1 MSRITFTHMNAVVQ
15 GNLAGNY
22 SKLSKLQEQLSSGK
36 AITRPSDAPIQ
47 TTNDLELRSNLK
59 AMGQYGRNLQ
69 DGRSYLGTIDSTL
82 TNSTSLFQSVR
93 ELAIQGDNS
102 TNTAVQRSYIG
113 NEVRQVLLQM
123 VGISNTTYK
132 GDFVFSGKNTDIPPF
147 QVMKGSESVDNV
159 DNTGADVTDTF
170 LTVAELNTPLSIFDR
185 NSNDSSTPSGNPI
198 VEKII
203 PGTLEIQG
211 LDEGTDYKVDYVNGT
226 ITYLTNNAVAQAAGG
241 GIDLTFDWIRRAEED
256 LSGDILR
263 QIDDSVIAKV
273 NVTADDVFGSNTE
286 TDTFEAIIKLLQGL
300 HANEQ
305 NNISDSISE
314 IDEVLERTLSAAAVI
329 GSRANQMDGSM
340 DRIGEKVIETTRLQ
354 SNIEDLDFAKA
365 ISDFTLHEAVY
376 NASVQSA
383 ARVLQ
388 PTLSD
393 FI

>member
-1 MSRITFTHMNAVVQ
+1 
-15 GNLAGNY
+15 
-22 SKLSKLQEQLSSGK
+22 
-36 AITRPSDAPIQ
+36 
-47 TTNDLELRSNLK
+47 
-59 AMGQYGRNLQ
+59 
-69 DGRSYLGTIDSTL
+69 
-82 TNSTSLFQSVR
+82 VR

-102 TNTAVQRSYIG
+102 TNTALQRSYIG

-159 DNTGADVTDTF
+159 NNTGVDVTDTF

-226 ITYLTNNAVAQAAGG
+226 ITYLTNNAVTQAAGG
-241 GIDLTFDWIRRAEED
+241 GIDLNFDWIRRAEED

-263 QIDDSVIAKV
+263 QIDDSVVAKV

-314 IDEVLERTLSAAAVI
+314 IDEVLERTLSAVAVI
-329 GSRANQMDGSM
+329 GSRANQMDGSI

-376 NASVQSA
+376 NASLQSA